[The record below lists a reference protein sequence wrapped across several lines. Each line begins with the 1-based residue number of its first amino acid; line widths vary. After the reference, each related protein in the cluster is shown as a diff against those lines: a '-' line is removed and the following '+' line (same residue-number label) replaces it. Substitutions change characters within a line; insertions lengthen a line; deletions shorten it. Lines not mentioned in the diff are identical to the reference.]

1 MNRNRK
7 LSRKNY
13 DKKVQPH
20 NPLSRATKR
29 NYVNRNRSK

>member
-13 DKKVQPH
+13 KKKVQPH
-20 NPLSRATKR
+20 NPYYRATKKIYR
-29 NYVNRNRSK
+29 NK